1 MKILGLR
8 RQYWAA
14 FALAFL
20 FGPRVAAQ
28 TPPQESCKSDDSAK
42 IVRIDDRNER
52 IFVIAQESQINTS
65 AKARKLL
72 LPLQASLKQCRP
84 DWGKTWAVS
93 FFADP
98 KYAGYKS
105 DDNLAALVANGSW
118 AKAYLGEYERQTQR
132 LILNPAERERIKFLR
147 VPLP

>member
-1 MKILGLR
+1 VKILGPHK
-8 RQYWAA
+8 QYWAA

-20 FGPRVAAQ
+20 PVGTVAAQ
-28 TPPQESCKSDDSAK
+28 APPQESCKSDDSEK

-52 IFVIAQESQINTS
+52 IFVIAQANQINTT

-72 LPLQASLKQCRP
+72 FPLQASLKQCRP
-84 DWGKTWAVS
+84 NWGRAWAVS
-93 FFADP
+93 FFSDA

-105 DDNLAALVANGSW
+105 DENLAALVANGSW

-132 LILNPAERERIKFLR
+132 LILNPAEREKIRFLK

>member
-1 MKILGLR
+1 MKILGPPKQFL
-8 RQYWAA
+8 AA

-20 FGPRVAAQ
+20 FAGTVFAQ
-28 TPPQESCKSDDSAK
+28 TAPEQSCKSDDSAK

-52 IFVIAQESQINTS
+52 VFVIARIDQINTT

-84 DWGKTWAVS
+84 SWGRTWAVS
-93 FFADP
+93 FFSDA

-105 DDNLAALVANGSW
+105 DENIAALVANGSW
-118 AKAYLGEYERQTQR
+118 AKAYLAEYERLTQR
-132 LILNPAERERIKFLR
+132 LVLNPAERERIKFLR

>member
-1 MKILGLR
+1 MKILGPR
-8 RQYWAA
+8 KQYWTA

-20 FGPRVAAQ
+20 FAGRTVAQ
-28 TPPQESCKSDDSAK
+28 TPPEQSCKSDDSAK

-52 IFVIAQESQINTS
+52 IFVIAQESQINTT

-72 LPLQASLKQCRP
+72 LLLQSSLKQCRP
-84 DWGKTWAVS
+84 GWGKTWAVS
-93 FFADP
+93 FFSNA

-105 DDNLAALVANGSW
+105 DEDVAALVANGSW
-118 AKAYLGEYERQTQR
+118 AKAYLGEYERLTQR
-132 LILNPAERERIKFLR
+132 LILYPAEHERIKFLR

>member
-1 MKILGLR
+1 MKILGPR
-8 RQYWAA
+8 RQYWAV

-20 FGPRVAAQ
+20 FVPRVAAQ
-28 TPPQESCKSDDSAK
+28 APPQESCKSDDSAK

-52 IFVIAQESQINTS
+52 IFVIARADQINTTV
-65 AKARKLL
+65 KARKVLFAL
-72 LPLQASLKQCRP
+72 EASLKQCRP
-84 DWGKTWAVS
+84 GWGKTWAVS
-93 FFADP
+93 FFSDA

-105 DDNLAALVANGSW
+105 DENVAALVANGSW
-118 AKAYLGEYERQTQR
+118 AKAYLAEYERETQR

>member
-8 RQYWAA
+8 KQYLTA

-20 FGPRVAAQ
+20 FAGRVVAQ
-28 TPPQESCKSDDSAK
+28 NAPEPGCKSDDSAK

-52 IFVIAQESQINTS
+52 IFVVVQEGQINTS

-72 LPLQASLKQCRP
+72 LTLQVSLKQCRP
-84 DWGKTWAVS
+84 DWGRAWAVS
-93 FFADP
+93 FFSDP

-105 DDNLAALVANGSW
+105 DENMAALVANGSW
-118 AKAYLGEYERQTQR
+118 AKAFLAEYERQTQR

>member
-1 MKILGLR
+1 MKILGPR
-8 RQYWAA
+8 KQYWAA

-20 FGPRVAAQ
+20 SAGTAVAQ
-28 TPPQESCKSDDSAK
+28 TTPEPNCKSDDAAK

-52 IFVIAQESQINTS
+52 IFVIAQLWQFNTT

-93 FFADP
+93 FFSNA

-105 DDNLAALVANGSW
+105 DENVAALVANGTW
-118 AKAYLGEYERQTQR
+118 AKAYLAEYERLTQR
-132 LILNPAERERIKFLR
+132 LILYPAERDRIKFLR

>member
-1 MKILGLR
+1 VGTF
-8 RQYWAA
+8 RQYLAA
-14 FALAFL
+14 LALAFL
-20 FGPRVAAQ
+20 SAGSVVAQAAPEQ
-28 TPPQESCKSDDSAK
+28 SCKSDDSPK

-52 IFVIAQESQINTS
+52 IFVIAQANQINTT

-84 DWGKTWAVS
+84 GWGRTWAVS
-93 FFADP
+93 FFSDP

-105 DDNLAALVANGSW
+105 EDNLAALVANGSW

-147 VPLP
+147 VPLS

>member
-1 MKILGLR
+1 M
-8 RQYWAA
+8 
-14 FALAFL
+14 
-20 FGPRVAAQ
+20 AAQ
-28 TPPQESCKSDDSAK
+28 TPPQESCKSDDAAK

-52 IFVIAQESQINTS
+52 IFVIARVEQINTT

-72 LPLQASLKQCRP
+72 LPLQSSLKQCRP
-84 DWGKTWAVS
+84 NCGRTWAVS
-93 FFADP
+93 FFSEA

-105 DDNLAALVANGSW
+105 DEGVAALVADGSW

-132 LILNPAERERIKFLR
+132 LVLNPAERERIKFLR

>member
-1 MKILGLR
+1 MCAG
-8 RQYWAA
+8 
-14 FALAFL
+14 
-20 FGPRVAAQ
+20 RVVAQ
-28 TPPQESCKSDDSAK
+28 TAPEQGCKSDDSAK

-52 IFVIAQESQINTS
+52 IFVIAQVWQFNTPT
-65 AKARKLL
+65 KARKLL

-93 FFADP
+93 FFSNA

-105 DDNLAALVANGSW
+105 DENVAALVANGSW
-118 AKAYLGEYERQTQR
+118 AKAYLAEYERLTQR
-132 LILNPAERERIKFLR
+132 LILYPAERDRIKFLR

>member
-1 MKILGLR
+1 M
-8 RQYWAA
+8 
-14 FALAFL
+14 AFL
-20 FGPRVAAQ
+20 FVGRIAAQ

-52 IFVIAQESQINTS
+52 IFVIAHFEQINS
-65 AKARKLL
+65 GAKARKLL

-84 DWGKTWAVS
+84 NWGRTWAVS
-93 FFADP
+93 FFSDP

-105 DDNLAALVANGSW
+105 DDNIAALVANGSW

>member
-1 MKILGLR
+1 MGPRK
-8 RQYWAA
+8 QYWAA

-20 FGPRVAAQ
+20 FTGRIVAQ
-28 TPPQESCKSDDSAK
+28 TPPEQSCKTDDSAK

-52 IFVIAQESQINTS
+52 IFVIAQEGQINTT

-84 DWGKTWAVS
+84 NWGRTWAVS
-93 FFADP
+93 FFSDP

-105 DDNLAALVANGSW
+105 DENIAALVANGSW

-147 VPLP
+147 VTLP

>member
-1 MKILGLR
+1 M
-8 RQYWAA
+8 
-14 FALAFL
+14 
-20 FGPRVAAQ
+20 AAQ

-52 IFVIAQESQINTS
+52 IFVIARVEQINTT

-72 LPLQASLKQCRP
+72 LPLEASLKQCRP
-84 DWGKTWAVS
+84 NWGRTWAVS
-93 FFADP
+93 FFSDA

-105 DDNLAALVANGSW
+105 DENVAALVANGSW

-132 LILNPAERERIKFLR
+132 LVLNPAERERIKFLR
-147 VPLP
+147 VSLP

>member
-1 MKILGLR
+1 L
-8 RQYWAA
+8 
-14 FALAFL
+14 ALLSA
-20 FGPRVAAQ
+20 GTVAAQ
-28 TPPQESCKSDDSAK
+28 TAPEQSCKSDDSAK

-52 IFVIAQESQINTS
+52 VFVIVKIDQINTT

-72 LPLQASLKQCRP
+72 FPLQASLKQCRP
-84 DWGKTWAVS
+84 NWGRTWAVS
-93 FFADP
+93 FFSDA

-132 LILNPAERERIKFLR
+132 LILNPAERERIKFLK

>member
-1 MKILGLR
+1 MKILGPR
-8 RQYWAA
+8 KQYWAA

-20 FGPRVAAQ
+20 SAGRVVAQ
-28 TPPQESCKSDDSAK
+28 TAPEPSCKSDDSAK

-52 IFVIAQESQINTS
+52 IFVIAQESQINTT

-72 LPLQASLKQCRP
+72 LPLQAFLKQCRP
-84 DWGKTWAVS
+84 NWGRTWAVS
-93 FFADP
+93 FFSDP

-105 DDNLAALVANGSW
+105 DENVAALVANGSW
-118 AKAYLGEYERQTQR
+118 AKAYLGEYERLTQR

-147 VPLP
+147 VSLP

>member
-1 MKILGLR
+1 MGTRKA
-8 RQYWAA
+8 YFAA

-20 FGPRVAAQ
+20 SACRIAAQTPQ
-28 TPPQESCKSDDSAK
+28 TPPQESCKSDDSVK

-52 IFVIAQESQINTS
+52 IFVIAQESQINTT

-72 LPLQASLKQCRP
+72 LLLQTSLKQCRP
-84 DWGKTWAVS
+84 SWGKTWAVS

-105 DDNLAALVANGSW
+105 DENVAALVANGTW
-118 AKAYLGEYERQTQR
+118 AKAYLGEYERLTQR
-132 LILNPAERERIKFLR
+132 LVLNPAERERIKFLR

>member
-1 MKILGLR
+1 MAAGQIDFACLVHVLKTDGLTE
-8 RQYWAA
+8 
-14 FALAFL
+14 
-20 FGPRVAAQ
+20 RVW
-28 TPPQESCKSDDSAK
+28 PAK

-52 IFVIAQESQINTS
+52 VFVVVKIDQINTT

-72 LPLQASLKQCRP
+72 FPLQASLKQCRSN
-84 DWGKTWAVS
+84 WGRTWAVS
-93 FFADP
+93 FFSDA

-118 AKAYLGEYERQTQR
+118 ARAYLGEYERQTQR

>member
-1 MKILGLR
+1 MKILGPR
-8 RQYWAA
+8 KPYWAA
-14 FALAFL
+14 FALAL
-20 FGPRVAAQ
+20 LSAGTVAAQ
-28 TPPQESCKSDDSAK
+28 TAPEQSCKSDDSAK

-52 IFVIAQESQINTS
+52 VFVVVKIDQINTT

-72 LPLQASLKQCRP
+72 FPLQASLKQCRP
-84 DWGKTWAVS
+84 NWGRTWAVS
-93 FFADP
+93 FFSDA

-118 AKAYLGEYERQTQR
+118 ARAYLGEYERQTQR